1 MKILNFGSC
10 NIDIVYS
17 LDHIVTVGETETGYR
32 MAVFPGG
39 KGLNQSIAL
48 ARAGAKVYHAG
59 CIGQDGEFLAEL
71 LDADGVDVSNIKRVD
86 EKNGHAIIQ
95 VSAKGENAI
104 FIYPG
109 SNACMTPE
117 LIEQTLAHFDRGDL
131 LLLQNEINA
140 PDRIVRL
147 AYEKGLSV
155 VLNPSPC
162 NEIVRS
168 LDFDKIAYLILN
180 EVEAEMLTGCREPM
194 QSLRYFGERYPTL
207 KVVLTLGEKGSI
219 YYENGNEIYQPAFE
233 AKAVDTTAAGD
244 TFTGYFLAGIATH
257 GDISRALRM
266 ASAAAAIAV
275 SRPGAA
281 PSVPMAEEVMTA
293 VDHMHEILPEGDKIQ
308 QIKRKTEAYIAA
320 HLSDADTNGL
330 SKELGYSNAY
340 TRNLISQIYGQSFSK
355 LLQENRC
362 RAAAELLAD
371 TGLSVHE
378 IIERVGYENESFF
391 RMLFKEKYGKNLL
404 AYRHFMR
411 GAKRTD
417 GKNQLSKLAENE

>member
-1 MKILNFGSC
+1 
-10 NIDIVYS
+10 
-17 LDHIVTVGETETGYR
+17 
-32 MAVFPGG
+32 
-39 KGLNQSIAL
+39 
-48 ARAGAKVYHAG
+48 
-59 CIGQDGEFLAEL
+59 
-71 LDADGVDVSNIKRVD
+71 
-86 EKNGHAIIQ
+86 
-95 VSAKGENAI
+95 
-104 FIYPG
+104 
-109 SNACMTPE
+109 
-117 LIEQTLAHFDRGDL
+117 
-131 LLLQNEINA
+131 
-140 PDRIVRL
+140 
-147 AYEKGLSV
+147 
-155 VLNPSPC
+155 
-162 NEIVRS
+162 
-168 LDFDKIAYLILN
+168 
-180 EVEAEMLTGCREPM
+180 
-194 QSLRYFGERYPTL
+194 
-207 KVVLTLGEKGSI
+207 
-219 YYENGNEIYQPAFE
+219 
-233 AKAVDTTAAGD
+233 
-244 TFTGYFLAGIATH
+244 
-257 GDISRALRM
+257 M

-371 TGLSVHE
+371 TDLSVHE